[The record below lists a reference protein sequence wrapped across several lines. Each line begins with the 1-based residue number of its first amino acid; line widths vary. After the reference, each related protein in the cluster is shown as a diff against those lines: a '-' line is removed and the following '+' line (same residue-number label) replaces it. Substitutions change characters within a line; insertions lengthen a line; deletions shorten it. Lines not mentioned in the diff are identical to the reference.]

1 MVSAGSGPSRRAE
14 TLKSVGRL
22 THEAVAANGAE
33 TLAVRKVV
41 MGSFPDGIFP
51 NITPD
56 KATGIGQWSASDIV
70 FVLKLGILPDGDFVS
85 AQMVEVVEHG
95 TSHLREGDLK
105 SIAAYLKSVRPI
117 RNKLLPTKK

>member
-1 MVSAGSGPSRRAE
+1 MKRLRRTAP
-14 TLKSVGRL
+14 KRWRF
-22 THEAVAANGAE
+22 A
-33 TLAVRKVV
+33 RWPR
-41 MGSFPDGIFP
+41 SFPDGIFP

-85 AQMVEVVEHG
+85 AQMVDVVEHG
-95 TSHLREGDLK
+95 TSHLRDSDLK